1 MSVSNFKQFKQ
12 ANVQESDK
20 MSSFN
25 KSKTFPSSGK
35 SGNWRDSASTTTT
48 NSGMGRTTET
58 DGWSHVG
65 KTRADKPQQRNS
77 NYGGN
82 SAAGGAGY
90 APRPASDRPYK
101 PNLFK
106 TTKIVDDIMETS
118 GDLRVIE
125 RRLTEYIKSRPSKE
139 EKAKVL
145 ETVISYSLHELLDCE
160 FIRELVEQMSV
171 NSALYGNQKD
181 VVVKDGYDVFHW
193 AVWPRFVKRP
203 ITNIPRKEDDVITTV
218 GRLIA
223 MGLSPFRVNVKE
235 ESIFMSMQVAVE
247 KKLLS
252 PATASIISTMIL
264 GIDDTELIMKLLRG
278 SFAVIFT
285 ESEKAKFEKSVL
297 LWGVTRPGMF
307 EILANYFFDLDVQY
321 CSSVEIDRP
330 NAKLY
335 MTANC
340 IKFLELMKS
349 GSGNTDLASYFA
361 KNPITGAMVTTMASS
376 IINKFFGVIDRIEEC
391 SIDGVYDPTST
402 RILYKSLH
410 AFGGIVGELS
420 KYVPGFALTEEQSA
434 KMCNKMKIGF
444 AMASATNTPAWKT
457 FIDTI
462 YTDAST
468 KMTQKIEI
476 ENLRTRLGMVETPV
490 KPVAPATR
498 QTKVQ
503 TNPVV
508 KAVSSFTVLESWED
522 ACEEVDETEKTE
534 EVNPYSGKV
543 TISLNK
549 LKTADEVE
557 VRDGAL
563 YPCYIEDNVYS
574 LSELAKKHDKSTHH
588 KLVYEMLVVAGESVY
603 QDNHIRGFMTMVNHL
618 NTKGILE
625 KSLFKSVLEE
635 KEEEIRDMSDNP
647 KISKVLAA
655 FKAGF

>member
-1 MSVSNFKQFKQ
+1 MIKQFKQ
-12 ANVQESDK
+12 DNDKAHDK
-20 MSSFN
+20 MASFN
-25 KSKTFPSSGK
+25 KSKSFASPGK
-35 SGNWRDSASTTTT
+35 TGHWRDSASTSTVSTTGS
-48 NSGMGRTTET
+48 SGMGRTET

-65 KTRADKPQQRNS
+65 SNRRDKPQYSNS
-77 NYGGN
+77 NSNGN
-82 SAAGGAGY
+82 RANGGAGY
-90 APRPASDRPYK
+90 APRPNTDRPYK

-118 GDLRVIE
+118 GSLTVIE

-145 ETVISYSLHELLDCE
+145 ETVISYSLYELLDCE

-171 NSALYGNQKD
+171 NSSLYGNQKD

-203 ITNIPRKEDDVITTV
+203 ITNISRKEDDVITTV

-307 EILANYFFDLDVQY
+307 ETLANYFFDLDVQY

-340 IKFLELMKS
+340 IKFLELMKT

-361 KNPITGAMVTTMASS
+361 KNPITGAMVSAMASS
-376 IINKFFGVIDRIEEC
+376 IITKFFAVIDRIEEC
-391 SIDGVYDPTST
+391 NIDGVYDPTST
-402 RILYKSLH
+402 RILFKSLH

-444 AMASATNTPAWKT
+444 AMASATNTPVWKT

-476 ENLRTRLGMVETPV
+476 ENLRTRLSMVETPI

-498 QTKVQ
+498 LTKVQ
-503 TNPVV
+503 TMPTV
-508 KAVSSFTVLESWED
+508 KAVTSFTVLDSWED
-522 ACEEVDETEKTE
+522 ACEETEETD

-549 LKTADEVE
+549 LKTTDEVE

-574 LSELAKKHDKSTHH
+574 LSGLAKKHDKSTHH
-588 KLVYEMLVVAGESVY
+588 KLVYETLVVAGESVY
-603 QDNHIRGFMTMVNHL
+603 QDNHIRGFVTMVNYL

>member
-35 SGNWRDSASTTTT
+35 SGNWRDNASTTTMK
-48 NSGMGRTTET
+48 SGMGRTTET

-65 KTRADKPQQRNS
+65 NTRADKPQQRNS

-90 APRPASDRPYK
+90 APRPAGDRQYK

-118 GDLRVIE
+118 GDIKVIE

-203 ITNIPRKEDDVITTV
+203 ITNISRKEDDVITTV

-247 KKLLS
+247 KRLIS
-252 PATASIISTMIL
+252 PATASIISAMIL

-307 EILANYFFDLDVQY
+307 DILANYFFDLDIQY

-361 KNPITGAMVTTMASS
+361 KNPITSAMVSAMAAS

-391 SIDGVYDPTST
+391 NIDGVYDPTST
-402 RILYKSLH
+402 KILYKTRH

-420 KYVPGFALTEEQSA
+420 KYVPGFALTDEQST

-444 AMASATNTPAWKT
+444 AMASATNTPAWKA
-457 FIDTI
+457 FIDII

-476 ENLRTRLGMVETPV
+476 ENLRTRLAMVETQI

-498 QTKVQ
+498 LTTVSTKPVVKPAVK
-503 TNPVV
+503 PVV
-508 KAVSSFTVLESWED
+508 KAVSNFAVLDSWED
-522 ACEEVDETEKTE
+522 ACEEE
-534 EVNPYSGKV
+534 ENTYSGKV
-543 TISLNK
+543 TIQLGKIKS
-549 LKTADEVE
+549 TEIVE

-563 YPCYIEDNVYS
+563 YPSIADDNAYS
-574 LSELAKKHDKSTHH
+574 LSELANKHDKTTHH
-588 KLVYEMLVVAGESVY
+588 QLVHEILVVASDSLF
-603 QDNHIRGFMTMVNHL
+603 QDNHFNGFVTMINYL
-618 NTKGILE
+618 NDKGILD
-625 KSLFKSVLEE
+625 KNLFKSVLQE

-647 KISKVLAA
+647 KISKFMTVL
-655 FKAGF
+655 KSEL